1 MLTTDDALF
10 LKKARELDEIIEKN
24 TSQLIMVGNDL
35 LDAGS
40 GKAVQITPNYVN
52 KTITISDIFDLS
64 KLNVMDA
71 LVDDSVYMVN
81 IDGAIYMVLIT
92 GKSTGLTI
100 YWRGK

>member
-100 YWRGK
+100 

>member
-1 MLTTDDALF
+1 M
-10 LKKARELDEIIEKN
+10 KKARELDEIIEKN

>member
-52 KTITISDIFDLS
+52 KTIAISDIFDLS
-64 KLNVMDA
+64 ALNVMDA

-100 YWRGK
+100 